1 MCLLSL
7 HSSEYDQIDRC
18 NSCNIYY
25 VIIFR
30 RIGGNNVHALMV
42 DRIQFG
48 VTTVYHFLFVP
59 LTIGLA
65 FLLAILETMYVRSGD
80 EKMKKLIQFFGRL
93 FLINFAIGVVTGIL
107 QEFQFGMNWSDYS
120 RYVGDVFGAPLAV
133 EALLAFFM
141 ESTFLGI
148 WIFGWERVSKRLHLL
163 SIWLVAFGTALSAL
177 WILTANSFMQEPVGY
192 AIRNGHAEMTSF
204 FALLGN
210 PQLWVEFPHVI
221 FGAWATASFFML
233 GISAYQ
239 LLRKYHVDLFK
250 RAFKV
255 ALTLAVISS
264 ILVAFL
270 GHLQAQHLVKAQPM
284 KTAAAE
290 GLWNTSPEHAPW
302 SLIAGID
309 AAQHKNTFSV
319 DIPYVLSILSYD
331 SLSGKVQGMNE
342 LQQQYVQQYGP
353 GNYIPP
359 VNTTYW
365 SFRIMVL
372 AGVLMILFSLW
383 GIVVVR
389 RNKLES
395 SPRFM
400 RILLWSISLPFI
412 ANSMGWIMTEI
423 GRQPWSVFGLLK
435 TDISNS
441 PIVSTGE
448 ALTTLIGFGVIY
460 GIMAVIMIGL
470 MNKYTKLGF
479 EVEEQHDVSADIT
492 STF

>member
-1 MCLLSL
+1 MGMIMWDS
-7 HSSEYDQIDRC
+7 DI
-18 NSCNIYY
+18 CNIYY
-25 VIIFR
+25 VILFKR
-30 RIGGNNVHALMV
+30 LGGNTVSALMV

-80 EKMKKLIQFFGRL
+80 EKMKKLVQFFGRL

-148 WIFGWERVSKRLHLL
+148 WIFGWERVSKRLHVI
-163 SIWLVAFGTALSAL
+163 SMWLVALGTTLSAL
-177 WILTANSFMQEPVGY
+177 WILTANSFMQEPVGF
-192 AIRNGHAEMTSF
+192 AIHNGHAEMTSF

-221 FGAWATASFFML
+221 FGAWATASFFVL

-239 LLRKYHVDLFK
+239 LLRHYHVDVFK
-250 RAFKV
+250 RSFKV

-264 ILVAFL
+264 ILVAL
-270 GHLQAQHLVKAQPM
+270 MGHLQAQHLVKAQPM
-284 KTAAAE
+284 KMAASE
-290 GLWNTSPEHAPW
+290 GLWTTSPEHAPW

-309 AAQHKNTFSV
+309 VSQKKDTFSIE
-319 DIPYVLSILSYD
+319 IPYVLSLLSYD
-331 SLSGKVQGMNE
+331 SLSGKVQGMDE
-342 LQQQYVQQYGP
+342 IQQQYVQKYGP

-359 VNTTYW
+359 VNATYW

-372 AGVLMILFSLW
+372 AGVLMILFALW

-389 RNKLES
+389 RNKLEN
-395 SPRFM
+395 SPKFM
-400 RILLWSISLPFI
+400 RVLLWSISLPFI

-423 GRQPWSVFGLLK
+423 GRQPWTVFGLLK
-435 TDISNS
+435 TDVSNS

-448 ALTTLIGFGVIY
+448 ALTTLIGFGLLY
-460 GIMAVIMIGL
+460 GIMAVVMIGL
-470 MNKYTKLGF
+470 MSKYTKLGF
-479 EVEEQHDVSADIT
+479 DVEEEHDASSDIA